1 MPLNLIPNQPF
12 IFEQALPDQ
21 PCLNND
27 PNVYTQMV
35 TADDTICVQ
44 EILTPCLE
52 DVLCD
57 PNMYELGADI
67 LAGSWNGFGGW
78 TSADVNHLEYD
89 GASYS
94 INEFTYLD
102 ITPAV
107 VGCAYKISFEIT
119 SITGACATN
128 GVSLAINGGSV
139 NPSVFNAIGTYD
151 AYFINRQDPSQIVFV
166 FIGFVPTVG
175 DTMSITI
182 NSFQQVTDDCW
193 NAEIIDGFPRWSY
206 DYDATTGQGKF
217 CAFTVSNGDLTNS
230 SAYVTDLN
238 YHRVTLTIT
247 GAAAGG
253 LEVILGGVYLGTT
266 TGNGEFTFYGIP
278 TSGNDLILRKV
289 DSFDG
294 CVSLVDVDDFG
305 FFNTLD
311 PGDSICQLTVV
322 NTALTQESS
331 VIAFELWDDRII
343 WCFNTSILQGELS
356 PIEMDCNDNY
366 QLKIFYTCDGENT
379 TYYSNTLFRWNALEW
394 DCTFIMSAY
403 SDGYAF
409 GFYFGSVTAPLFYL
423 TQRLRILQFAPKYP
437 AVGEEYLYSNGS
449 FSRSF
454 AQSGKVRQAWFDY
467 VDEACHDVIR
477 LQVLSDVLTL
487 DSDVYFAPLKDY
499 EPEWDE
505 HRYNL
510 AQSRIDLVKEETLFN
525 RSCFSIGQAPCTT
538 NVVTIPPVTTIGY
551 EMIGEF
557 DLTGVTD
564 TNFQMEFI
572 NNLGYGTLTNLDA
585 TTLGGRNSILAN
597 MTYYLTNIMGGTII
611 NSNIIYVAPIL
622 DITVIGTASY
632 SGNVYDVSAVGFT
645 VDAGA
650 YPSNVI
656 MLQPA

>member
-1 MPLNLIPNQPF
+1 MPLNFIPNQPF
-12 IFEQALPDQ
+12 LFEQALPDQ

-44 EILTPCLE
+44 EILTPCTE

-57 PNMYELGADI
+57 PNMYELGAD
-67 LAGSWNGFGGW
+67 LLTGSWDDFGGW
-78 TSADVNHLEYD
+78 TSADVNHVEYD

-94 INEFTYLD
+94 INEFTILD
-102 ITPAV
+102 ITPTV

-128 GVSLAINGGSV
+128 GVTFAINGAAASGL
-139 NPSVFNAIGTYD
+139 PILNATGTYE
-151 AYFINRQDPSQIVFV
+151 AYFINNQNPSQIVFI
-166 FIGFVPTVG
+166 FTGFVPTVG
-175 DTMSITI
+175 DTIAITI
-182 NSFQQVTDDCW
+182 NSFQQATNDCW
-193 NAEIIDGFPRWSY
+193 VVEIVNSY
-206 DYDATTGQGKF
+206 IPTFSYSYDATTGQGKF
-217 CAFTVSNGDLTNS
+217 CSVTEEGDLVNT
-230 SAYVTDLN
+230 SAYANDLN

-247 GAAAGG
+247 DSTAGG

-278 TSGNDLILRKV
+278 TDFSLELILRKV

-294 CVSLVDVDDFG
+294 CVSLVDIDDFG

-322 NTALTQESS
+322 NTAQTQESS

-356 PIEMDCNDNY
+356 PIEMDCNDTY
-366 QLKIFYTCDGENT
+366 QLKILYACDFEVIYVST
-379 TYYSNTLFRWNALEW
+379 TAFRWNNLGW

-467 VDEACHDVIR
+467 VDETCHDVIR

-487 DSDVYFAPLKDY
+487 DSDVYFAPINDY

-538 NVVTIPPVTTIGY
+538 NVVTIPPSTTIGY

-557 DLTGVTD
+557 DLTNVNPA
-564 TNFQMEFI
+564 NFSMNVCIQSFFATSSS
-572 NNLGYGTLTNLDA
+572 NDA
-585 TTLGGRNSILAN
+585 TSGAGRSAIIAYMSSFITSTLGGVVIN
-597 MTYYLTNIMGGTII
+597 TNIT
-611 NSNIIYVAPIL
+611 YVAPL
-622 DITVIGTASY
+622 LNITIIGTGNYNSTYSSAS
-632 SGNVYDVSAVGFT
+632 FE
-645 VDAGA
+645 VDGLN
-650 YPSNVI
+650 YNGNVI
-656 MLQPA
+656 MLQPQ

>member
-1 MPLNLIPNQPF
+1 MPLNFIPNQPF

-44 EILTPCLE
+44 QILTPCLE

-57 PNMYELGADI
+57 PNMHELGAD
-67 LAGSWNGFGGW
+67 LLTGAWYVTDGW
-78 TSADVNHLEYD
+78 TSADVNHIEYD
-89 GASYS
+89 GANYDINQTCRLDLAS
-94 INEFTYLD
+94 IVEGK
-102 ITPAV
+102 V
-107 VGCAYKISFEIT
+107 YKLSFEIT
-119 SITGACATN
+119 SITGAV
-128 GVSLAINGGSV
+128 G
-139 NPSVFNAIGTYD
+139 
-151 AYFINRQDPSQIVFV
+151 V
-166 FIGFVPTVG
+166 FIGVGVNTDFVIYNQLGTYEVYLISPFIFSPPSEIYFYVSGGLTAS
-175 DTMSITI
+175 DTMSITV
-182 NSFQQVTDDCW
+182 NSFQQATDDCW
-193 NAEIIDGFPRWSY
+193 VADYTEWTYS
-206 DYDATTGQGKF
+206 YDATTLQGKF
-217 CAFTVSNGDLTNS
+217 CSIVTLDGDLVNA
-230 SAYVTDLN
+230 SAYTTDLN

-247 GAAAGG
+247 DSTAGG

-278 TSGNDLILRKV
+278 TDSSLKLILRKV

-343 WCFNTSILQGELS
+343 WCFNTSILTGELS

-366 QLKIFYTCDGENT
+366 QLKILYYCGDVNT
-379 TYYSNTLFRWNALEW
+379 TYYSTTLFRLNATGW

-449 FSRSF
+449 FTRSF

-477 LQVLSDVLTL
+477 LQILSDVLTL
-487 DSDVYFAPLKDY
+487 DSDVYFAPINDY

-538 NVVTIPPVTTIGY
+538 NVVTIPPSTTIGY

-557 DLTGVTD
+557 DLTNVD
-564 TNFQMEFI
+564 PANFNMNICIQAFFATASS
-572 NNLGYGTLTNLDA
+572 NDA
-585 TTLGGRNSILAN
+585 TTGAGRSAIIAY
-597 MTYYLTNIMGGTII
+597 MSSFITNQLGGTII
-611 NSNIIYVAPIL
+611 NTNITYVAPL
-622 DITVIGTASY
+622 LNITIIGTGQYDSTYSSAS
-632 SGNVYDVSAVGFT
+632 FE
-645 VDAGA
+645 VDGLN
-650 YPSNVI
+650 YNGNVI
-656 MLQPA
+656 MLQPQ

>member
-57 PNMYELGADI
+57 PNMQESGLNVVDVWTVAD
-67 LAGSWNGFGGW
+67 GW
-78 TSADVNHLEYD
+78 STTDANHIAYD
-89 GASYS
+89 GATAGGGDVCEQTTGY
-94 INEFTYLD
+94 IAG
-102 ITPAV
+102 AV
-107 VGCAYKISFEIT
+107 YKIEYTITSLTGTAGVTAALGLSVGQSASALGTYVDYFICQDAFDNLAFLFTNPTPTAADTIEIT
-119 SITGACATN
+119 VT
-128 GVSLAINGGSV
+128 
-139 NPSVFNAIGTYD
+139 
-151 AYFINRQDPSQIVFV
+151 
-166 FIGFVPTVG
+166 
-175 DTMSITI
+175 
-182 NSFQQVTDDCW
+182 SFQQWVDSCW
-193 NAEIIDGFPRWSY
+193 LDELAFGFPTWSY

-217 CAFTVSNGDLTNS
+217 CALDVSNGDLTNS

-247 GAAAGG
+247 DSTAGG

-266 TGNGEFTFYGIP
+266 TGNGEFVFYGIP

-379 TYYSNTLFRWNALEW
+379 TYYSTTLFRWNALEW

-525 RSCFSIGQAPCTT
+525 RSCFSVGQAPCTT
-538 NVVTIPPVTTIGY
+538 NVVTIPPSTTIGY

-557 DLTGVTD
+557 DLTNVD
-564 TNFQMEFI
+564 PANFNMNICIQSFFATASS
-572 NNLGYGTLTNLDA
+572 NDA
-585 TTLGGRNSILAN
+585 TTGAGRSAIIAY
-597 MTYYLTNIMGGTII
+597 MSSFITNQLGGTII
-611 NSNIIYVAPIL
+611 NTNITYVAPL
-622 DITVIGTASY
+622 LNITIIGTGQYDSTYSSAS
-632 SGNVYDVSAVGFT
+632 FE
-645 VDAGA
+645 VDGLN
-650 YPSNVI
+650 YNGNVI
-656 MLQPA
+656 MLQPQ

>member
-1 MPLNLIPNQPF
+1 MPLNFIPNQPF
-12 IFEQALPDQ
+12 LFEQALPDQ

-44 EILTPCLE
+44 QILTPCTE

-57 PNMYELGADI
+57 PNMYELGAD
-67 LAGSWNGFGGW
+67 LLTGSWTVSDGW
-78 TSADVNHLEYD
+78 TSADVNHIEYD
-89 GASYS
+89 GASYNINQTCRLDLAS
-94 INEFTYLD
+94 IVES
-102 ITPAV
+102 PV
-107 VGCAYKISFEIT
+107 YKLSFEIT
-119 SITGACATN
+119 SITG
-128 GVSLAINGGSV
+128 SV
-139 NPSVFNAIGTYD
+139 G
-151 AYFINRQDPSQIVFV
+151 V
-166 FIGFVPTVG
+166 FIGVG
-175 DTMSITI
+175 VNTDSVIYNQLGTYEVYLISPPIVAPPSEIYFYVSGGLTASDTMSITI
-182 NSFQQVTDDCW
+182 NSFQQATDDCW
-193 NAEIIDGFPRWSY
+193 VADYTDWTYS
-206 DYDATTGQGKF
+206 YDATTGQGKY
-217 CAFTVSNGDLTNS
+217 CSIVTLDGDLVNT
-230 SAYVTDLN
+230 SAYANDLN

-247 GAAAGG
+247 DSTAGG

-278 TSGNDLILRKV
+278 TDFSLELILRKV

-322 NTALTQESS
+322 NTAQTQESS

-356 PIEMDCNDNY
+356 PIEMDCNDTY
-366 QLKIFYTCDGENT
+366 QLKILYACDFEVIYVST
-379 TYYSNTLFRWNALEW
+379 TAFRWNNLGW

-467 VDEACHDVIR
+467 VDETCHDVIR

-487 DSDVYFAPLKDY
+487 DSDVYFAPINDY

-538 NVVTIPPVTTIGY
+538 NVVTIPPSTTIGY

-557 DLTGVTD
+557 DLTNVNPA
-564 TNFQMEFI
+564 NFSMNVCIQSFFATSSS
-572 NNLGYGTLTNLDA
+572 NDA
-585 TTLGGRNSILAN
+585 TSGAGRSAIIAYMSSFITSTLGGVVIN
-597 MTYYLTNIMGGTII
+597 TNIT
-611 NSNIIYVAPIL
+611 YVAPL
-622 DITVIGTASY
+622 LNITIIGTGNYNSTYSSAS
-632 SGNVYDVSAVGFT
+632 FE
-645 VDAGA
+645 VDGLN
-650 YPSNVI
+650 YNGNVI
-656 MLQPA
+656 MLQPQ

>member
-1 MPLNLIPNQPF
+1 MPLNFIPNQP
-12 IFEQALPDQ
+12 ILFEQALPDQ

-44 EILTPCLE
+44 QILTPCLE

-57 PNMYELGADI
+57 SNMYEVTNI
-67 LAGSWNGFGGW
+67 PSVSWDVLDGW
-78 TSADVNHLEYD
+78 SSADATHVAYD
-89 GASYS
+89 GASAGGS
-94 INEFTYLD
+94 DNCSQFFGTLLQG
-102 ITPAV
+102 V
-107 VGCAYKISFEIT
+107 AYRIQFQIT
-119 SITGACATN
+119 SLTGNA
-128 GVSLAINGGSV
+128 GVLVGLGLSV
-139 NPSVFNAIGTYD
+139 DARTFDALGTYT
-151 AYFINRQDPSQIVFV
+151 AYFICQDPNDLFFFQFSNATPIA
-166 FIGFVPTVG
+166 G
-175 DTMSITI
+175 DTIAITI
-182 NSFQQVTDDCW
+182 VSIDQVVDSCW
-193 NAEIIDGFPRWSY
+193 LDELAFGYPSWSY
-206 DYDATTGQGKF
+206 SYDETTGQGKF
-217 CAFTVSNGDLTNS
+217 CAVDVVNGDLVNT
-230 SAYVTDLN
+230 SAYANDLN

-247 GAAAGG
+247 DSTAGG

-266 TGNGEFTFYGIP
+266 TGNGEFSFYGIP
-278 TSGNDLILRKV
+278 TDSSLELILRKV

-305 FFNTLD
+305 FFDTLD

-322 NTALTQESS
+322 NTAQTQESS

-343 WCFNTSILQGELS
+343 WCFNTSILQSELS
-356 PIEMDCNDNY
+356 PIEMDCNDTY
-366 QLKIFYTCDGENT
+366 QLKILYACDFEVIYIST
-379 TYYSNTLFRWNALEW
+379 TAFRWNASGW

-467 VDEACHDVIR
+467 VDETCHDVIR

-525 RSCFSIGQAPCTT
+525 RSCFSIGQSPCTT
-538 NVVTIPPVTTIGY
+538 NVVTIPPVTIVNY
-551 EMIGEF
+551 EMIGTY
-557 DLTGVTD
+557 DLSDVDPANFSLYTIFNQAYVETLANDVT
-564 TNFQMEFI
+564 TQ
-572 NNLGYGTLTNLDA
+572 
-585 TTLGGRNSILAN
+585 GGRNTLLAYFTSFITSGLN
-597 MTYYLTNIMGGTII
+597 GSVI
-611 NSNIIYVAPIL
+611 NSNITYVAPIL
-622 DITVIGTASY
+622 DVTILGIGDYTSTYSAIAFAIDTATY
-632 SGNVYDVSAVGFT
+632 PNVS
-645 VDAGA
+645 
-650 YPSNVI
+650 
-656 MLQPA
+656 MLQPT

>member
-1 MPLNLIPNQPF
+1 V
-12 IFEQALPDQ
+12 AD
-21 PCLNND
+21 
-27 PNVYTQMV
+27 YT
-35 TADDTICVQ
+35 D
-44 EILTPCLE
+44 
-52 DVLCD
+52 
-57 PNMYELGADI
+57 
-67 LAGSWNGFGGW
+67 W
-78 TSADVNHLEYD
+78 T
-89 GASYS
+89 YS
-94 INEFTYLD
+94 
-102 ITPAV
+102 
-107 VGCAYKISFEIT
+107 
-119 SITGACATN
+119 
-128 GVSLAINGGSV
+128 
-139 NPSVFNAIGTYD
+139 
-151 AYFINRQDPSQIVFV
+151 
-166 FIGFVPTVG
+166 
-175 DTMSITI
+175 
-182 NSFQQVTDDCW
+182 
-193 NAEIIDGFPRWSY
+193 
-206 DYDATTGQGKF
+206 YDATTGQGKY
-217 CAFTVSNGDLTNS
+217 CSIVTLDGDLVNT
-230 SAYVTDLN
+230 SAYANDLN

-247 GAAAGG
+247 DSTAGG

-278 TSGNDLILRKV
+278 TDSSLELILRKV

-322 NTALTQESS
+322 NTAQTQESS

-343 WCFNTSILQGELS
+343 WCFNTSILQGEFS

-379 TYYSNTLFRWNALEW
+379 TYYSTTLFRWNAIGW

-467 VDEACHDVIR
+467 VDETCHDVIR

-487 DSDVYFAPLKDY
+487 DSDVYFAPLNDY

-538 NVVTIPPVTTIGY
+538 NVVTIPPVTIVNY
-551 EMIGEF
+551 EMIGTYNLS
-557 DLTGVTD
+557 DVD
-564 TNFQMEFI
+564 PANFSLYTIFNQAYVE
-572 NNLGYGTLTNLDA
+572 TLANDV
-585 TTLGGRNSILAN
+585 TTLGGRNALLAYISSFITSGLN
-597 MTYYLTNIMGGTII
+597 GSII
-611 NSNIIYVAPIL
+611 NSNIIYVAPVL
-622 DITVIGTASY
+622 DITIIAIGDYTSTY
-632 SGNVYDVSAVGFT
+632 SAVAFAIPT
-645 VDAGA
+645 AT
-650 YPSNVI
+650 YPNVA
-656 MLQPA
+656 MLQPT

>member
-1 MPLNLIPNQPF
+1 MPLNFIPNQPF
-12 IFEQALPDQ
+12 LFEQALPDQ

-44 EILTPCLE
+44 QILTPCLE

-57 PNMYELGADI
+57 PNMYELGAD
-67 LAGSWNGFGGW
+67 LLTGSWTVSDGW
-78 TSADVNHLEYD
+78 TSADVNHIEYD
-89 GASYS
+89 GASYNINQTCFLDLAS
-94 INEFTYLD
+94 IVES
-102 ITPAV
+102 PV
-107 VGCAYKISFEIT
+107 YKLSFEIT
-119 SITGACATN
+119 SITG
-128 GVSLAINGGSV
+128 SV
-139 NPSVFNAIGTYD
+139 G
-151 AYFINRQDPSQIVFV
+151 V
-166 FIGFVPTVG
+166 FIGVG
-175 DTMSITI
+175 VNTDSVIYNQLGTYEVYLISPPIVAPPSEIYFYVSGGLTASDTMSITV
-182 NSFQQVTDDCW
+182 NSFQQATDDCW
-193 NAEIIDGFPRWSY
+193 VADYTDWTYSY
-206 DYDATTGQGKF
+206 DETTGQGKY
-217 CAFTVSNGDLTNS
+217 CSIVTLDGDLVNT
-230 SAYVTDLN
+230 SAYANDLN

-247 GAAAGG
+247 DSTAGG

-278 TSGNDLILRKV
+278 TDSSLELILRKV

-322 NTALTQESS
+322 NTAQTQESS

-343 WCFNTSILQGELS
+343 WCFNTSILQGEFS
-356 PIEMDCNDNY
+356 PIEMDCNDTY
-366 QLKIFYTCDGENT
+366 QLKILYACDFEVIYIST
-379 TYYSNTLFRWNALEW
+379 TAFRWNASGW

-467 VDEACHDVIR
+467 VDETCHDVIR

-487 DSDVYFAPLKDY
+487 DSDVYFAPINDY

-525 RSCFSIGQAPCTT
+525 RSCFAVGQAPCTT
-538 NVVTIPPVTTIGY
+538 NVVTIPPSTTIGY

-557 DLTGVTD
+557 DLTNVD
-564 TNFQMEFI
+564 PANFSMNVCIQSFFATSSS
-572 NNLGYGTLTNLDA
+572 NDA
-585 TTLGGRNSILAN
+585 TSGAGRSAILAYMSSFITSTLGGVVIN
-597 MTYYLTNIMGGTII
+597 TNIT
-611 NSNIIYVAPIL
+611 YVAPL
-622 DITVIGTASY
+622 LNITIIGTGNYNSTYSSAS
-632 SGNVYDVSAVGFT
+632 FE
-645 VDAGA
+645 VDGLN
-650 YPSNVI
+650 YNGNVI
-656 MLQPA
+656 MLQPQ

>member
-57 PNMYELGADI
+57 FNMHLITNIPSVFWDTAD
-67 LAGSWNGFGGW
+67 GW
-78 TSADVNHLEYD
+78 SSADSDHVAYD
-89 GASYS
+89 GA
-94 INEFTYLD
+94 TAGGLD
-102 ITPAV
+102 SCEQVFGTLLNGV
-107 VGCAYKISFEIT
+107 AYRIQFQIT
-119 SITGACATN
+119 SLTGDA
-128 GVSLAINGGSV
+128 GVLVGLGLDVSST
-139 NPSVFNAIGTYD
+139 TYD
-151 AYFINRQDPSQIVFV
+151 ALGTYTAYFICQDGATDAFFFQFSNATPIA
-166 FIGFVPTVG
+166 G
-175 DTMSITI
+175 DTIAITI
-182 NSFQQVTDDCW
+182 ISIDQVVDSCWTDEL
-193 NAEIIDGFPRWSY
+193 AFGYPSWSY
-206 DYDATTGQGKF
+206 SYDATTAQGKF
-217 CAFTVSNGDLTNS
+217 CAVDVVNGDLVNT

-247 GAAAGG
+247 DCSAGG

-379 TYYSNTLFRWNALEW
+379 TYYSTTLFRWNALEW

-525 RSCFSIGQAPCTT
+525 RSCFSVGQAPCTT
-538 NVVTIPPVTTIGY
+538 NVVTIPPSTTIGY

-557 DLTGVTD
+557 DLTNVD
-564 TNFQMEFI
+564 PANFNMNICIQSFFATASS
-572 NNLGYGTLTNLDA
+572 NDA
-585 TTLGGRNSILAN
+585 TPGAGRSAIIAY
-597 MTYYLTNIMGGTII
+597 MSSFITNQLGGTII
-611 NSNIIYVAPIL
+611 NTNITYVAPL
-622 DITVIGTASY
+622 LNITIIGTGQYDSTYSSAS
-632 SGNVYDVSAVGFT
+632 FE
-645 VDAGA
+645 VDGLN
-650 YPSNVI
+650 YNGNVI
-656 MLQPA
+656 MLQPQ

>member
-1 MPLNLIPNQPF
+1 MS
-12 IFEQALPDQ
+12 
-21 PCLNND
+21 
-27 PNVYTQMV
+27 
-35 TADDTICVQ
+35 
-44 EILTPCLE
+44 
-52 DVLCD
+52 
-57 PNMYELGADI
+57 ELGAD
-67 LAGSWNGFGGW
+67 LLTGSWTVNNGW

-89 GASYS
+89 GANYVL
-94 INEFTYLD
+94 NENCFLTL
-102 ITPAV
+102 ASMV
-107 VGCAYKISFEIT
+107 AGRAYKLSFEIT
-119 SITGACATN
+119 SVTGAM
-128 GVSLAINGGSV
+128 GVYVAFGSSAEGV
-139 NPSVFNAIGTYD
+139 LYDALGTYD
-151 AYFINRQDPSQIVFV
+151 VYLINDQTPSFITF
-166 FIGFVPTVG
+166 FYLGFTPTAG
-175 DTMSITI
+175 DTIAITV

-193 NAEIIDGFPRWSY
+193 NANYLDWTYSY
-206 DYDATTGQGKF
+206 DETTGQGKY
-217 CAFTVSNGDLTNS
+217 CSIVTLDGDLVNT
-230 SAYVTDLN
+230 SAYANDLN

-247 GAAAGG
+247 DSTAGG

-278 TSGNDLILRKV
+278 TDSSLELILRKV

-305 FFNTLD
+305 FFDTLD

-322 NTALTQESS
+322 NTAQTQESS

-343 WCFNTSILQGELS
+343 WCFNTSILQSELS
-356 PIEMDCNDNY
+356 PIEMDCNDTY
-366 QLKIFYTCDGENT
+366 QLKILYACDFEVIYIST
-379 TYYSNTLFRWNALEW
+379 TAFRWNASGW

-467 VDEACHDVIR
+467 VDETCHDVIR

-525 RSCFSIGQAPCTT
+525 RSCFSIGQSPCTT
-538 NVVTIPPVTTIGY
+538 NVVTIPPSTTIGY
-551 EMIGEF
+551 EIVGEF
-557 DLTGVTD
+557 DLTSVTAS
-564 TNFQMEFI
+564 NFDFI
-572 NNLGYGTLTNLDA
+572 FACQGSYGTFSLNDA
-585 TTLGGRNSILAN
+585 TTLVGRNAITS
-597 MTYYLTNIMGGTII
+597 YLESWITSTSFGLSGTII
-611 NSNIIYVAPIL
+611 NTSVTYVAPML
-622 DITVIGTASY
+622 QITIIGTGDYTST
-632 SGNVYDVSAVGFT
+632 NSAVAFMVNPTG
-645 VDAGA
+645 DPG
-650 YPSNVI
+650 NVI

>member
-67 LAGSWNGFGGW
+67 LAGSWNVSGGFSSSG
-78 TSADVNHLEYD
+78 TNNVSYD
-89 GASYS
+89 GAGFIFPVDFAQLLPFPIIGSVYKLS
-94 INEFTYLD
+94 FT
-102 ITPAV
+102 V
-107 VGCAYKISFEIT
+107 T
-119 SITGACATN
+119 SITGGN
-128 GVSLAINGGSV
+128 GFFLEWGGGGGGSE
-139 NPSVFNAIGTYD
+139 NYYTATGTYTSIMIPSLN
-151 AYFINRQDPSQIVFV
+151 FISFFV
-166 FIGFVPTVG
+166 SGFTPTAA
-175 DTMSITI
+175 DTFEITV
-182 NSFQQVTDDCW
+182 NSLEQLVNDCW
-193 NAEIIDGFPRWSY
+193 TVDFSAFDAPNWSY
-206 DYDATTGQGKF
+206 SYDETTGQGKF
-217 CAFTVSNGDLTNS
+217 CSVSEEGDITNT

-247 GAAAGG
+247 DCSAGG

-379 TYYSNTLFRWNALEW
+379 TYYSTTLFRWNALEW

-525 RSCFSIGQAPCTT
+525 RSCFSVGQSPCTT
-538 NVVTIPPVTTIGY
+538 NVVTIPPSTSIGY
-551 EMIGEF
+551 EMIGTF

>member
-166 FIGFVPTVG
+166 FLGFVPTVG

-217 CAFTVSNGDLTNS
+217 CAFTVSNGDLTNT

-247 GAAAGG
+247 DCSAGG
-253 LEVILGGVYLGTT
+253 LEVILGSVYLGTT

-379 TYYSNTLFRWNALEW
+379 TYYSTTLFRWNALEW

-538 NVVTIPPVTTIGY
+538 NVVTIPPSTTIGY
-551 EMIGEF
+551 EMIGTF

-572 NNLGYGTLTNLDA
+572 NNTGYATVTNNDA
-585 TTLGGRNSILAN
+585 TTLAGKNAILAN

>member
-1 MPLNLIPNQPF
+1 MPLNFIPNQPF
-12 IFEQALPDQ
+12 LFEQALPDQ

-44 EILTPCLE
+44 QILTPCLE

-67 LAGSWNGFGGW
+67 LAGAWDGFGGW
-78 TSADVNHLEYD
+78 TSADVNHVEYD

-94 INEFTYLD
+94 INEFTFLD
-102 ITPAV
+102 ITPTV
-107 VGCAYKISFEIT
+107 VGAVYKISFEIT

-128 GVSLAINGGSV
+128 GVTLAINGAAANGL
-139 NPSVFNAIGTYD
+139 PILNATGTYD
-151 AYFINRQDPSQIVFV
+151 AYFINSQNPSQIVFV

-175 DTMSITI
+175 DTIAITV

-193 NAEIIDGFPRWSY
+193 VADYTDWTYS
-206 DYDATTGQGKF
+206 YDATTGQGKY
-217 CAFTVSNGDLTNS
+217 CSIVTLDGDLVNT
-230 SAYVTDLN
+230 SAYANDLN

-247 GAAAGG
+247 DSTAGG

-278 TSGNDLILRKV
+278 TDSSLELILRKV

-305 FFNTLD
+305 FFDTLD

-322 NTALTQESS
+322 NTAQTQESS

-343 WCFNTSILQGELS
+343 WCFNTSILQSELS
-356 PIEMDCNDNY
+356 PIEMDCNDTY
-366 QLKIFYTCDGENT
+366 QLKILYACDFEVIYIST
-379 TYYSNTLFRWNALEW
+379 TAFRWNASGW

-467 VDEACHDVIR
+467 VDETCHDVIR

-538 NVVTIPPVTTIGY
+538 NVVTIPPSTTIGY

-557 DLTGVTD
+557 DLTNVNPA
-564 TNFQMEFI
+564 NFSMNVCIQSFFATASS
-572 NNLGYGTLTNLDA
+572 NDA
-585 TTLGGRNSILAN
+585 TTLAGRNAILAY
-597 MTYYLTNIMGGTII
+597 MSSFITSTSFGLSGTII
-611 NSNIIYVAPIL
+611 NTSVTYVAPIL
-622 DITVIGTASY
+622 DITIIGTGNYNSTYSAAS
-632 SGNVYDVSAVGFT
+632 FE
-645 VDAGA
+645 VDGLN
-650 YPSNVI
+650 YNGNVI
-656 MLQPA
+656 MLQPQ

>member
-1 MPLNLIPNQPF
+1 
-12 IFEQALPDQ
+12 
-21 PCLNND
+21 
-27 PNVYTQMV
+27 
-35 TADDTICVQ
+35 
-44 EILTPCLE
+44 
-52 DVLCD
+52 
-57 PNMYELGADI
+57 MYELGAD
-67 LAGSWNGFGGW
+67 LLTGSWDGFGGW

-94 INEFTYLD
+94 INEFTFLD

-139 NPSVFNAIGTYD
+139 NPSLFNAIGTYD
-151 AYFINRQDPSQIVFV
+151 AYFINSQDPCNIVFF
-166 FIGFVPTVG
+166 FILFVPTVG

-182 NSFQQVTDDCW
+182 NSFEQVTDDCW
-193 NAEIIDGFPRWSY
+193 VADYTEWTYS
-206 DYDATTGQGKF
+206 YDATTGQGKY
-217 CAFTVSNGDLTNS
+217 CSIVTLDGDLVNT

-247 GAAAGG
+247 DSTAGG

-305 FFNTLD
+305 FFDTLD

-366 QLKIFYTCDGENT
+366 QLKILYSCGDVNE
-379 TYYSNTLFRWNALEW
+379 TYYSTTLFRWNATGW

-538 NVVTIPPVTTIGY
+538 NVVTIPPSTTIGY

-557 DLTGVTD
+557 DLTGVD
-564 TNFQMEFI
+564 AANFQWYEILSGSF
-572 NNLGYGTLTNLDA
+572 GTQSGFDA
-585 TTLGGRNSILAN
+585 TTGAGRSAILAWFSAYFTSASFLN
-597 MTYYLTNIMGGTII
+597 GTVI
-611 NSNIIYVAPIL
+611 NTSVTYVAPML
-622 DITVIGTASY
+622 QITIIGTGDYNSTY
-632 SGNVYDVSAVGFT
+632 SAIAFGVDVPAN
-645 VDAGA
+645 
-650 YPSNVI
+650 PNNVI
-656 MLQPA
+656 MIQPQ

>member
-1 MPLNLIPNQPF
+1 
-12 IFEQALPDQ
+12 
-21 PCLNND
+21 
-27 PNVYTQMV
+27 
-35 TADDTICVQ
+35 
-44 EILTPCLE
+44 
-52 DVLCD
+52 
-57 PNMYELGADI
+57 MYELGAD
-67 LAGSWNGFGGW
+67 LLTGSWTVSDGW
-78 TSADVNHLEYD
+78 TSADVNHIEYD
-89 GASYS
+89 GASYNINQTCRLDLAS
-94 INEFTYLD
+94 IVES
-102 ITPAV
+102 PV
-107 VGCAYKISFEIT
+107 YKLSFEIT
-119 SITGACATN
+119 SITG
-128 GVSLAINGGSV
+128 SV
-139 NPSVFNAIGTYD
+139 G
-151 AYFINRQDPSQIVFV
+151 V
-166 FIGFVPTVG
+166 FIGVG
-175 DTMSITI
+175 VNTDSVIYNQLGTYEVYLISPPIVAPPSEIYFYVSGGLTASDTMSITV

-193 NAEIIDGFPRWSY
+193 VADYTDWTYS
-206 DYDATTGQGKF
+206 YDATTGQGKY
-217 CAFTVSNGDLTNS
+217 CSIVTLDGDLVNT
-230 SAYVTDLN
+230 SAYVNDLN

-247 GAAAGG
+247 DSTAGG

-266 TGNGEFTFYGIP
+266 TGNGEFSFYGIP
-278 TSGNDLILRKV
+278 TDSSLELILRKV

-322 NTALTQESS
+322 NTAQTQESS

-343 WCFNTSILQGELS
+343 WCFNTSILQSELS
-356 PIEMDCNDNY
+356 PIEMDCNDTY
-366 QLKIFYTCDGENT
+366 QLKILYACDFEVIYIST
-379 TYYSNTLFRWNALEW
+379 TAFRWNASGW

-437 AVGEEYLYSNGS
+437 AIGEEYLYSNGS

-467 VDEACHDVIR
+467 VDETCHDVIR

-538 NVVTIPPVTTIGY
+538 NVVTIPPSTTIGY

-557 DLTGVTD
+557 DLTNVNPA
-564 TNFQMEFI
+564 NFSMNVCIQSFFATASS
-572 NNLGYGTLTNLDA
+572 NDA
-585 TTLGGRNSILAN
+585 TTLAGRNAILAY
-597 MTYYLTNIMGGTII
+597 MSSFITSTSFGLSGTII
-611 NSNIIYVAPIL
+611 NTSVTYVAPIL
-622 DITVIGTASY
+622 DITIIGTGNYNSTYSAAS
-632 SGNVYDVSAVGFT
+632 FE
-645 VDAGA
+645 VDGLN
-650 YPSNVI
+650 YNGNVI
-656 MLQPA
+656 MLQPQ

>member
-1 MPLNLIPNQPF
+1 MPLNFIPNQPF
-12 IFEQALPDQ
+12 LFEQALPDQ

-44 EILTPCLE
+44 QILTPCTE
-52 DVLCD
+52 DVICD
-57 PNMYELGADI
+57 PNMQETGLNVVDLWTVAD
-67 LAGSWNGFGGW
+67 GW
-78 TSADVNHLEYD
+78 STTDANHIAYD
-89 GASYS
+89 GATAGGGDVCEQTTGY
-94 INEFTYLD
+94 IVG
-102 ITPAV
+102 AV
-107 VGCAYKISFEIT
+107 YKIEYTITSLTGTAGVTAALGLSVGQSASALGTYVDYFICQDAFDNLAFLFTNPTPTGADTIEIT
-119 SITGACATN
+119 VT
-128 GVSLAINGGSV
+128 
-139 NPSVFNAIGTYD
+139 
-151 AYFINRQDPSQIVFV
+151 
-166 FIGFVPTVG
+166 
-175 DTMSITI
+175 
-182 NSFQQVTDDCW
+182 SFQQWVDSCW
-193 NAEIIDGFPRWSY
+193 VDELAFGYPSWSY
-206 DYDATTGQGKF
+206 SYDETTGQGKF
-217 CAFTVSNGDLTNS
+217 CAVEVDNGDLVNT
-230 SAYVTDLN
+230 SAYANDLN

-247 GAAAGG
+247 DSTAGG

-278 TSGNDLILRKV
+278 TDFSLELILRKV

-322 NTALTQESS
+322 NTAQTQESS

-343 WCFNTSILQGELS
+343 WCFNTSILQGEFS
-356 PIEMDCNDNY
+356 PIEMDCNDTY
-366 QLKIFYTCDGENT
+366 QLKILYACDFEVIYIST
-379 TYYSNTLFRWNALEW
+379 TAFRWNAIGW

-423 TQRLRILQFAPKYP
+423 TQRLRILQFAPKYR

-467 VDEACHDVIR
+467 VDETCHDVIR

-525 RSCFSIGQAPCTT
+525 RSCFAVGQAPCTT
-538 NVVTIPPVTTIGY
+538 NVVTIPPVTIVNY
-551 EMIGEF
+551 EMIGTYNLS
-557 DLTGVTD
+557 DVD
-564 TNFQMEFI
+564 PANFSLYTIFNQAYVE
-572 NNLGYGTLTNLDA
+572 TLANDV
-585 TTLGGRNSILAN
+585 TTLGGRNALLAYISSFITSGLN
-597 MTYYLTNIMGGTII
+597 GSII
-611 NSNIIYVAPIL
+611 NSNIIYVAPVL
-622 DITVIGTASY
+622 DITIIAIGDYTSTY
-632 SGNVYDVSAVGFT
+632 SAVAFAIPT
-645 VDAGA
+645 AT
-650 YPSNVI
+650 YPNVA
-656 MLQPA
+656 MLQPT